1 MNSIYLFMAVKTIS
15 YTNIIVILI
24 IVSVIGF
31 LYNRYMEKMD
41 RLQGLGNSY
50 GAIQNY
56 LLTDSSLSD
65 VKKPILWIPIEYEY
79 NARNWLSFGSRSSF
93 ELNQPYMYLTVKS
106 IINQCGDSF
115 HICIIDDNSFRKL
128 LPEWNINLDATANPV
143 KCNIRKLGW
152 VKILHR
158 YGGMFVPPSFL
169 CMRNLEELYN
179 TGIAGGKMF
188 VGQNVDR
195 NQTSVT
201 HEFYPDMRFMGAPK
215 ECGVLNDFMDFMQRI
230 ISTDFTSESVFL
242 GDFNRW
248 ANSRTR
254 EINII
259 DGKLIGTKTLNDT
272 PILIDDLLS
281 NNYIDLYA
289 KTYGIWIPAEQILNR
304 RHYEWYAR
312 LSPRQ
317 VLESEVILS
326 KYILLASA
334 PGEKQGRI
342 EEFKQMP
349 EWIGYWQVPSGF
361 GLWGQK
367 PNYLGNHMII
377 KDPDYSTDLV

>member
-1 MNSIYLFMAVKTIS
+1 
-15 YTNIIVILI
+15 
-24 IVSVIGF
+24 
-31 LYNRYMEKMD
+31 
-41 RLQGLGNSY
+41 
-50 GAIQNY
+50 
-56 LLTDSSLSD
+56 
-65 VKKPILWIPIEYEY
+65 
-79 NARNWLSFGSRSSF
+79 
-93 ELNQPYMYLTVKS
+93 MYLTVKS

-128 LPEWNINLDATANPV
+128 LPEWNINLDATANPI

-158 YGGMFVPPSFL
+158 YGGIFVPPSFL

-179 TGIAGGKMF
+179 TGVAGGKMF

-215 ECGVLNDFMDFMQRI
+215 ECHVLTQLMDFMERI

-248 ANSRTR
+248 TNSRTR

-289 KTYGIWIPAEQILNR
+289 QTYGIWIPAEQILNR

-334 PGEKQGRI
+334 PSEKQGRI
-342 EEFKQMP
+342 EEFKKMP

>member
-1 MNSIYLFMAVKTIS
+1 
-15 YTNIIVILI
+15 
-24 IVSVIGF
+24 
-31 LYNRYMEKMD
+31 
-41 RLQGLGNSY
+41 
-50 GAIQNY
+50 
-56 LLTDSSLSD
+56 
-65 VKKPILWIPIEYEY
+65 
-79 NARNWLSFGSRSSF
+79 
-93 ELNQPYMYLTVKS
+93 
-106 IINQCGDSF
+106 
-115 HICIIDDNSFRKL
+115 
-128 LPEWNINLDATANPV
+128 
-143 KCNIRKLGW
+143 
-152 VKILHR
+152 
-158 YGGMFVPPSFL
+158 
-169 CMRNLEELYN
+169 MRNLEELYN

-215 ECGVLNDFMDFMQRI
+215 ECEVLNQLMDFMQRT

-248 ANSRTR
+248 TNSRTR

>member
-1 MNSIYLFMAVKTIS
+1 MAVKTIS

-24 IVSVIGF
+24 IASVIGF
-31 LYNRYMEKMD
+31 LYNRYIEKMD

-79 NARNWLSFGSRSSF
+79 NARNWLSFGSRSSL

-106 IINQCGDSF
+106 IINQCGGSF

-158 YGGMFVPPSFL
+158 YGGVFVPPSFL

-179 TGIAGGKMF
+179 TGVAGGKMF

-215 ECGVLNDFMDFMQRI
+215 ECQVLNDLMDFMERT

-248 ANSRTR
+248 TNSRTR

-259 DGKLIGTKTLNDT
+259 DGKLIGTKTLNDE

-289 KTYGIWIPAEQILNR
+289 QTYGIWIPAEQILNR

-334 PGEKQGRI
+334 PNEKQGRI

-377 KDPDYSTDLV
+377 KDPDYSTNLV

>member
-1 MNSIYLFMAVKTIS
+1 MAVKTIS

-24 IVSVIGF
+24 IASVIGF
-31 LYNRYMEKMD
+31 LYNRYIEKMD

-79 NARNWLSFGSRSSF
+79 NARNWLSFGSRSSL

-106 IINQCGDSF
+106 IINQCGGSF

-158 YGGMFVPPSFL
+158 YGGVFVPPSFL

-179 TGIAGGKMF
+179 TGVAGGKMF

-201 HEFYPDMRFMGAPK
+201 HEFYPDIRFMGAPK
-215 ECGVLNDFMDFMQRI
+215 ECQVLTQLMDFMERI

-248 ANSRTR
+248 TNSRTR

-259 DGKLIGTKTLNDT
+259 DGKLIGTKTLNDE

-289 KTYGIWIPAEQILNR
+289 KTYGIWIPSEQILNR

-334 PGEKQGRI
+334 PNEKQGRI
-342 EEFKQMP
+342 EEFKKMP

-377 KDPDYSTDLV
+377 KDPDYSTNLV